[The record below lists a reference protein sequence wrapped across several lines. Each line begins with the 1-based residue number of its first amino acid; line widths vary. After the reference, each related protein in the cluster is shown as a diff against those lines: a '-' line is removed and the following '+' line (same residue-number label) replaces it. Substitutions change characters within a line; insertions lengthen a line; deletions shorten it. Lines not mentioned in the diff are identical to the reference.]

1 MSNLTVYQKVTY
13 SYKSSGCG
21 SVGRTVAS
29 DTRGP
34 QFESSHWQ
42 LYWKDEKLTYS
53 FEMTLQNKVAERLP
67 CHWNDVQ
74 KVDSLTSQ
82 GTSLAVTLL
91 MKSLLKVSVGREP
104 WSSGYGWRLMFERS
118 WVRILAPYT
127 GWTFGHFF
135 TFICCK
141 IVMFD
146 WKDQK

>member
-67 CHWNDVQ
+67 LD
-74 KVDSLTSQ
+74 
-82 GTSLAVTLL
+82 TSLNAVCKPLEETKRAAICSRKLRYYQIIPFYRLGEIPALL
-91 MKSLLKVSVGREP
+91 SSSNSSSFLGKLWRMNPVSVTDFEVRAD
-104 WSSGYGWRLMFERS
+104 SINLWRYSIGTR
-118 WVRILAPYT
+118 R
-127 GWTFGHFF
+127 
-135 TFICCK
+135 
-141 IVMFD
+141 
-146 WKDQK
+146 